1 MITHPQRCHSAI
13 MRPLLLLFGALITK
27 YGINIEIWICSCTMF
42 DSPISPP
49 DGTSHHYIIIT
60 VLLPVTS

>member
-27 YGINIEIWICSCTMF
+27 YGINIEIWICSCTMLVRLY
-42 DSPISPP
+42 
-49 DGTSHHYIIIT
+49 HHQMALVIIIT
-60 VLLPVTS
+60 VLLRVTF